1 MRARARTRTRF
12 GVRARVRG
20 RSRVRVRVRATV
32 RNTERSAAAIAS
44 SNTST
49 IEKAPQPTARL
60 WLMKR
65 TLGAL
70 SSLPRSQLTA
80 EAFARTSKWRRNR
93 CSGAQSAL
101 SARATVACAK
111 RRCAITR

>member
-1 MRARARTRTRF
+1 MKKSKAGAERRA
-12 GVRARVRG
+12 V
-20 RSRVRVRVRATV
+20 
-32 RNTERSAAAIAS
+32 AIAS
-44 SNTST
+44 SITST

-65 TLGAL
+65 TLGAA

-80 EAFARTSKWRRNR
+80 EALARRSKWTRKR
-93 CSGAQSAL
+93 CSGAHSAL
-101 SARATVACAK
+101 TVRATVACAK